1 MNAAFVQAAFYHLLA
16 HFFKCRIAFRL
27 SLELF
32 SPPMSLSLSDAKR
45 QFKKAPASNSF
56 GSPFFCISSE
66 GTV

>member
-32 SPPMSLSLSDAKR
+32 SPPMYECFKSKTWDQKDADGER
-45 QFKKAPASNSF
+45 ICMREAA
-56 GSPFFCISSE
+56 
-66 GTV
+66 